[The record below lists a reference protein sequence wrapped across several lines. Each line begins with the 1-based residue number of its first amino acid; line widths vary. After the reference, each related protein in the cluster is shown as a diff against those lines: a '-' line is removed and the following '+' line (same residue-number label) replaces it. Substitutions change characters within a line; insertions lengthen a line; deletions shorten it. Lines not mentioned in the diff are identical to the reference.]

1 MDLRR
6 LKKLSTIKARTEVL
20 DRLARGEGMTL
31 DEQRAWVLEAAALND
46 RNTWLKRQVTD
57 LKSELETE
65 RRRLDALI
73 KAVKARQV

>member
-1 MDLRR
+1 LDLRR

>member
-20 DRLARGEGMTL
+20 DRLARGETLTL

-65 RRRLDALI
+65 RRRLDAMI
-73 KAVKARQV
+73 KALKARQV

>member
-1 MDLRR
+1 M
-6 LKKLSTIKARTEVL
+6 KKLSSIKARSEAL
-20 DRLARGEGMTL
+20 DKLARGEGMTL
-31 DEQRAWVLEAAALND
+31 DEQRAWVLEAASLND
-46 RNTWLKRQVTD
+46 RMMWLKRQVLD

>member
-6 LKKLSTIKARTEVL
+6 VKKLSSIKARSEAL
-20 DRLARGEGMTL
+20 DKLARGEGMTL
-31 DEQRAWVLEAAALND
+31 DEQRAWVLEAANLND
-46 RNTWLKRQVTD
+46 RMMWLKRQVMD
-57 LKSELETE
+57 AKSELETE

>member
-20 DRLARGEGMTL
+20 DRLARGETLTL

-46 RNTWLKRQVTD
+46 KNTWLKRQVTD

>member
-20 DRLARGEGMTL
+20 ERLARGETLTL

-57 LKSELETE
+57 LKRELETE

>member
-1 MDLRR
+1 VDLRR

-20 DRLARGEGMTL
+20 ERLARGETLTL

>member
-1 MDLRR
+1 VDLRR

-20 DRLARGEGMTL
+20 ERLARGETLTL

-57 LKSELETE
+57 LKRELETE

>member
-6 LKKLSTIKARTEVL
+6 VKKLSSIKARSEAL
-20 DRLARGEGMTL
+20 DKLARGEGMTL
-31 DEQRAWVLEAAALND
+31 DEQRAWVLEAANLND
-46 RNTWLKRQVTD
+46 RLMWLKRQVLD

-73 KAVKARQV
+73 KAVKARLA

>member
-20 DRLARGEGMTL
+20 DRLARGETLTL

>member
-1 MDLRR
+1 VDLRR

-20 DRLARGEGMTL
+20 ERLARGETLTL

-46 RNTWLKRQVTD
+46 KNTWLKRQVTD

>member
-1 MDLRR
+1 V
-6 LKKLSTIKARTEVL
+6 KKLSSIKARSEAL
-20 DRLARGEGMTL
+20 DKLARGEGMTL
-31 DEQRAWVLEAAALND
+31 DEQRAWVLEAANLND
-46 RNTWLKRQVTD
+46 RMMWLKRQVLD

>member
-20 DRLARGEGMTL
+20 ERLARGETLTL

-46 RNTWLKRQVTD
+46 KNTWLKRQVTD

>member
-1 MDLRR
+1 M
-6 LKKLSTIKARTEVL
+6 KKLSSIKARSEAL
-20 DRLARGEGMTL
+20 DKLARGEGMTL
-31 DEQRAWVLEAAALND
+31 DEQRAWVLEAANLND
-46 RNTWLKRQVTD
+46 RMMWLKRQVLD

>member
-1 MDLRR
+1 VDLRR

-20 DRLARGEGMTL
+20 DRLARGETLTL

-65 RRRLDALI
+65 RRRLDAMI
-73 KAVKARQV
+73 KALKARQV

>member
-1 MDLRR
+1 VDLRR

-20 DRLARGEGMTL
+20 DRLARGETLTL

>member
-20 DRLARGEGMTL
+20 ERLARGETLTL

>member
-20 DRLARGEGMTL
+20 ERLARGETLTL

-46 RNTWLKRQVTD
+46 RMMWLKRQVTD

>member
-1 MDLRR
+1 VDLRR

-20 DRLARGEGMTL
+20 DRLARGETLTL
-31 DEQRAWVLEAAALND
+31 DEQRAWVLEAANLND

-65 RRRLDALI
+65 RRRLDAMI
-73 KAVKARQV
+73 KALKARQV

>member
-1 MDLRR
+1 VDLRR

-20 DRLARGEGMTL
+20 DRLARGETLTL

-46 RNTWLKRQVTD
+46 KNTWLKRQVTD